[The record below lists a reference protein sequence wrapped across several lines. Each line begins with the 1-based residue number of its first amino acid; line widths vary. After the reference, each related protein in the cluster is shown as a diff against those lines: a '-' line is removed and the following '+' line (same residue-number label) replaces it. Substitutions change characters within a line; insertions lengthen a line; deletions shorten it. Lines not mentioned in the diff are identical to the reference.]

1 MFRGLNHLS
10 CNPFALFVIL
20 RSEATKD
27 LLPRSLKGNVNR
39 FLKGSSWTR
48 RLEAES
54 RSLAAL
60 GMTGRARRS
69 G

>member
-1 MFRGLNHLS
+1 MLPNEATGAD
-10 CNPFALFVIL
+10 PPVIL

-27 LLPRSLKGNVNR
+27 LPPVNPE
-39 FLKGSSWTR
+39 KDG
-48 RLEAES
+48 S

-60 GMTGRARRS
+60 GMTIRVRTRDDEEGEGLGMTGDQGS